1 MPLELRAQLIFLYRN
16 QHVTFLLNHYFD
28 PNNDDYDD
36 QQEIGWRTT
45 RGVDADDHNHHD
57 PDDHDHDE
65 HDDDDHDADH
75 DHENDQEK
83 VVIILAGVPAPGW
96 RCR

>member
-45 RGVDADDHNHHD
+45 RVEM
-57 PDDHDHDE
+57 PM
-65 HDDDDHDADH
+65 
-75 DHENDQEK
+75 
-83 VVIILAGVPAPGW
+83 IITIKILTIMMMMNMIMTIMTLIMI
-96 RCR
+96 RKKL

>member
-1 MPLELRAQLIFLYRN
+1 MLVKPLELRAQLIFLYRN

-45 RGVDADDHNHHD
+45 RVEM
-57 PDDHDHDE
+57 PM
-65 HDDDDHDADH
+65 
-75 DHENDQEK
+75 
-83 VVIILAGVPAPGW
+83 IITIKILTIMIMMNMMMMIMTLIMI
-96 RCR
+96 RKMIRKKL

>member
-45 RGVDADDHNHHD
+45 RGW
-57 PDDHDHDE
+57 
-65 HDDDDHDADH
+65 
-75 DHENDQEK
+75 
-83 VVIILAGVPAPGW
+83 G
-96 RCR
+96 CR